1 MRIPSSVFAVG
12 RYVLAFSV
20 IAGSLALI
28 SAPNTREF
36 TKRDKAYYADPNV
49 VAFVRPGLNIS
60 IASYKIATDGT
71 ITVGYKLTDP
81 KGLPLDL
88 TGVQTPGAVSVSFVL
103 AYIPKGEKDFYA
115 YTTRSQ
121 TSPITNVTA
130 IQAGA
135 DSGGTT
141 TTNAIGDYTY
151 VFKTKAASKT
161 GGAFDTEAT
170 HRLVIY
176 GSRNLTEFDLGT
188 DRASAT
194 ADFLPSGGK
203 VTQTHDII
211 RNGACNKCHDDM
223 RFHGGSRVGY
233 DTCVVCH
240 TTQTTDPDTGNTVD
254 MKQMAHK
261 IHMGSQLPSVV
272 AGKPYRIIGN
282 GQSVSDWSTVNLPSN
297 PMRCEFCHEPK
308 SGAAQA
314 DAWMK
319 NPSRAACGACHDNVN
334 FASGAGHV
342 NLPQVND
349 NQCSQCHIPQ
359 GELEYDASIRNAHI
373 VETEAPSRPGIKVDI
388 IKIDNG
394 VAGKAPTVT
403 FTIKDD
409 SGAGITMAQ
418 MTGGQN
424 RIGLVM
430 AGPTS
435 DYGLT
440 NFGADVTTKG
450 YSPRTPF
457 RPRSAAPTGRAA
469 IRSRTPSR
477 PTRRAPSP

>member
-1 MRIPSSVFAVG
+1 MKSQLRFLLERFSMRIPSSVFAVG

-161 GGAFDTEAT
+161 GGAFDPEAT

-308 SGAAQA
+308 SGAAHA
-314 DAWMK
+314 DALLK
-319 NPSRAACGACHDNVN
+319 N
-334 FASGAGHV
+334 
-342 NLPQVND
+342 
-349 NQCSQCHIPQ
+349 
-359 GELEYDASIRNAHI
+359 
-373 VETEAPSRPGIKVDI
+373 
-388 IKIDNG
+388 
-394 VAGKAPTVT
+394 
-403 FTIKDD
+403 
-409 SGAGITMAQ
+409 
-418 MTGGQN
+418 
-424 RIGLVM
+424 
-430 AGPTS
+430 
-435 DYGLT
+435 
-440 NFGADVTTKG
+440 
-450 YSPRTPF
+450 
-457 RPRSAAPTGRAA
+457 
-469 IRSRTPSR
+469 
-477 PTRRAPSP
+477 